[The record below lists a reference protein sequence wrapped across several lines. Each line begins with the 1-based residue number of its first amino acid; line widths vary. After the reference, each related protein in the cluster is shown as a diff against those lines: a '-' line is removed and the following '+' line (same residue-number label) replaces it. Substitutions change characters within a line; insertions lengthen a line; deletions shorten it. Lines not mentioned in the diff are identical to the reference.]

1 MTRLVHRNGGR
12 RLPVASTGR
21 TPIAVVQIAVVR
33 FAVVLLALL
42 SSLMTADVSAQ
53 GPSRGRRDGSVE
65 DPIAWVSSLEERR
78 LFRLAAEALDRFA
91 ASQPDSA
98 ALRQARLRRLR
109 IEAAWGVETSGAERK
124 THWETA
130 HRLANEWL
138 ATSTDP
144 RDRLLLTV
152 QDALTGLARAETLR
166 DEDQGGAIRDAAVAA
181 EALESIRAARALL
194 DTVEREIP
202 NRMNEAQPP
211 GEPAW
216 DATRWLALQRNVR
229 FHRAR
234 ADLERAHWY
243 EPAQRLD
250 RLEAYQAAAE
260 RLDEVA
266 RQVTLDEPLAWQV
279 IAARARALRETE
291 QLEAALDV
299 LVPPPVRASDEAW
312 LGWLDQAPAE
322 LRGRLVAERF
332 RLEKAAGAGEAA
344 GRWTVLA
351 IEGRFGRSAE
361 LDLAILERLLDR
373 FETTKDSQFQ
383 DQAVAWG
390 KRIEAEHGPYWGRRA
405 ARMLVGRTA
414 AAGSGNVDLVLS
426 IADERTLQGRLD
438 EAVAGYREARS
449 LAERTGRPDQA
460 RLAAIRLG
468 AIAQGR
474 GDSAEAANWFAIA
487 AAEAKDDAETRTFT
501 WYALRNRLTAVEGLE
516 PGTPET
522 LEANR
527 VFDEQLR
534 AFVERWPTSNEASQ
548 GRLVLMARWITAG
561 RLAEA
566 IEIGASAGETDP
578 GAERVEGLV
587 DTAIEL
593 LLRRERDGATGELR
607 AAIGSAAEALGA
619 SLEAAPLAAA
629 PAAHAWRIRQAVRW
643 SRLAL
648 RDGRSDPSTIVAR
661 LDAIAASAGNAADVQ
676 QVIELRLARAA
687 AAGRAGGKVELSGDD
702 LAQLEKLSVP
712 VLLDAAESLAERLE
726 GADGAERAGLGELLR
741 AVAERP
747 LDRLDATP
755 GADRVRRDRCR
766 IAALQG
772 LDLQDQAVERIEA
785 LIAEYPNDGALQRW
799 GAERLTAAGAE
810 HRAKAIEQWR
820 RFAARSAPQTDGWF
834 EARYRIAEL
843 TAAQGDKERAL
854 QLLKYLQ
861 STPPGWDEAPNRAAF
876 ERLLRD
882 LQR

>member
-1 MTRLVHRNGGR
+1 MTRLANRKARCR
-12 RLPVASTGR
+12 RPPAPTFR
-21 TPIAVVQIAVVR
+21 TPNAVPPIGV
-33 FAVVLLALL
+33 VVLIFAAMLTPA
-42 SSLMTADVSAQ
+42 AAAAQ
-53 GPSRGRRDGSVE
+53 ATSRGRREGPSE
-65 DPIAWVSSLEERR
+65 DPIAWVGSLEERR

-91 ASQPDSA
+91 ATQPDPA

-109 IEAAWGVETSGAERK
+109 IEAAWGVETSGAERLS
-124 THWETA
+124 HWETA
-130 HRLANEWL
+130 HRLANQWL
-138 ATSTDP
+138 ATSSDP
-144 RDRLLLTV
+144 RDRFLLSV

-166 DEDQGGAIRDAAVAA
+166 DEDQGGAIRDASVAA

-202 NRMNEAQPP
+202 SRMNEAQPP
-211 GEPAW
+211 GEPPW

-243 EPAQRLD
+243 EAAQRLD

-260 RLDEVA
+260 RLEEVA

-299 LVPPPVRASDEAW
+299 LVPPPVRTSDEAW
-312 LGWLDQAPAE
+312 LGWLDQAPAD
-322 LRGRLVAERF
+322 LRGRLVSERF
-332 RLEKAAGAGEAA
+332 RLEKAAGGGEAA

-351 IEGRFGRSAE
+351 IEGRFGRSAD

-373 FETTKDSQFQ
+373 FDTTKEAQFQ
-383 DQAVAWG
+383 DQAVAWA
-390 KRIEAEHGPYWGRRA
+390 KRIETEHGPYWGRRA

-414 AAGSGNVDLVLS
+414 AAGSGNVDLALS

-449 LAERTGRPDQA
+449 LAERNGRPDQA
-460 RLAAIRLG
+460 RLAAVRLA
-468 AIAQGR
+468 AIAQGQ
-474 GDSAEAANWFAIA
+474 GDSVEAANWFAIA
-487 AAEAKDDAETRTFT
+487 AAEAKDDTETRTFT
-501 WYALRNRLTAVEGLE
+501 WYALRNRLTVVEGLE

-527 VFDEQLR
+527 TLEEQLL
-534 AFVERWPTSNEASQ
+534 AFAERWPTSNEASQ
-548 GRLVLMARWITAG
+548 GRLVLMARRITAG
-561 RLAEA
+561 RPSEA
-566 IEIGASAGETDP
+566 IVIGAATGEADP
-578 GAERVEGLV
+578 NAERVAGLI

-593 LLRRERDGATGELR
+593 LLRRERDASNDELR
-607 AAIGSAAEALGA
+607 AAIGIAADALGA
-619 SLEAAPLAAA
+619 SLEAPPLAAP

-648 RDGRSDPSTIVAR
+648 RDGRTDPSTIVAR
-661 LDAIAASAGNAADVQ
+661 LDAIAASAGDAADPQ
-676 QVIELRLARAA
+676 GLLELRLARSA
-687 AAGRAGGKVELSGDD
+687 AAGRAGGKVELSAED
-702 LAQLEKLSVP
+702 LARLEELSVP
-712 VLLDAAESLAERLE
+712 VLLEAAESLAERLE
-726 GADGAERAGLGELLR
+726 NADGAERAALGELLR

-755 GADRVRRDRCR
+755 GAERVRRDRCR
-766 IAALQG
+766 VAALQG
-772 LDLQDQAVERIEA
+772 LDLQDQAVEQVA
-785 LIAEYPNDGALQRW
+785 QLIAEYPNDGALQRW
-799 GAERLTAAGAE
+799 GAERLTAAGAA

-820 RFAARSAPQTDGWF
+820 RYAGRSAPQTDGWF

-843 TAAQGDKERAL
+843 TAALGDKERAL

-861 STPPGWDEAPNRAAF
+861 STPPGWDEAPNREAF